1 MSPWSSEVISETKQ
15 LPSRTGK
22 KEMAK
27 LYHPPWLPASSLG
40 VSWGSTHREVN
51 DKCTSPLNNKGLV
64 RILEIQPII
73 VNCEPKK
80 INSQNRGVCLNQRKS
95 ECLLKLVKFAT
106 YRLLEIPYFSLCA
119 ERFATF
125 HKFSNPRVQV
135 PVTLFV
141 GTLGGGIWTLRLVKM
156 SD

>member
-1 MSPWSSEVISETKQ
+1 MIS
-15 LPSRTGK
+15 
-22 KEMAK
+22 A
-27 LYHPPWLPASSLG
+27 
-40 VSWGSTHREVN
+40 
-51 DKCTSPLNNKGLV
+51 PLNNKGLV

-106 YRLLEIPYFSLCA
+106 NRLLEIPYFSLCA
-119 ERFATF
+119 ESFATF
-125 HKFSNPRVQV
+125 HKFSIPRVQV

-141 GTLGGGIWTLRLVKM
+141 GTLVRGGIRTLGLVKM
-156 SD
+156 SN

>member
-15 LPSRTGK
+15 LPSHTGK

-40 VSWGSTHREVN
+40 VSWGSTHGEVN

-64 RILEIQPII
+64 QSFEIQPII

-80 INSQNRGVCLNQRKS
+80 IPKIEV
-95 ECLLKLVKFAT
+95 
-106 YRLLEIPYFSLCA
+106 
-119 ERFATF
+119 
-125 HKFSNPRVQV
+125 
-135 PVTLFV
+135 FV
-141 GTLGGGIWTLRLVKM
+141 
-156 SD
+156 